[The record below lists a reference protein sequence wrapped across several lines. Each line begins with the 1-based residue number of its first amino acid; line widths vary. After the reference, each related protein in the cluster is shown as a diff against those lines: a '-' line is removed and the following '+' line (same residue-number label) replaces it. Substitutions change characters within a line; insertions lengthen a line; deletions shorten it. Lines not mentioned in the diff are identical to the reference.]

1 MSQVPAPTA
10 PSSPTSTVVEV
21 SLSAVLLTVR
31 LAAPQVLAIVA
42 PEDPWKRA
50 AAGLRLTTALD
61 EGTLDALPF
70 GPLDPLRDA
79 TLERGLLGW
88 VRRQTGLELDW
99 IEQLYTFGDQ
109 YRDPRE
115 MGGSRAVAVA
125 YLAIVDAAQHRGR
138 HSAHWRDVYQLL
150 PWEDWRAGR
159 PELIPA
165 LIAPCLDG
173 WADDAGDD
181 GLRAARRERVDI
193 AFGLDR
199 AAWDADRVLDRYELL
214 YEAGLLAEAHID
226 AALRRAADVALR
238 YAPWMALEDGE
249 LRIPDRRTRESGGE
263 TGPIAPQVGEPAWA
277 LALGKPMLHDHRRIL
292 ATALGR
298 LRGKLRY
305 RPVVFEL
312 LPPEFTLSEL
322 QRVVESLTGQRLHV
336 ANFRRLVDGSG
347 LVEDT
352 GQFAPTGG
360 RPARRYRFRRDVLR
374 ERRAPGLG
382 LPRRRRSA

>member
-1 MSQVPAPTA
+1 
-10 PSSPTSTVVEV
+10 VEV

-31 LAAPQVLAIVA
+31 SAAPQVLVIAA
-42 PEDPWKRA
+42 PEDPWYRV
-50 AAGLRLTTALD
+50 AAGLGLTADPD
-61 EGTLDALPF
+61 EATLDALPF
-70 GPLDPLRDA
+70 GPLDPQRDA

-125 YLAIVDAAQHRGR
+125 YLAILDAAQHRGR

-159 PELIPA
+159 PVLIPG
-165 LIAPCLDG
+165 LIGPCLHR
-173 WADDAGDD
+173 WAEDAGDD
-181 GLRAARRERVDI
+181 GLRSARRERVDI

-214 YEAGLLAEAHID
+214 YEAGLLAEAHVD
-226 AALRRAADVALR
+226 AALRRSANVALR
-238 YAPWMALEDGE
+238 YAPWLRLTDGE
-249 LRIPDRRTRESGGE
+249 LL
-263 TGPIAPQVGEPAWA
+263 GPGPRPADASRATVMLGSEAGAPAPA
-277 LALGKPMLHDHRRIL
+277 LSLGKPMLHDHRRIL

-312 LPPEFTLSEL
+312 LPPVFTLSEL
-322 QRVVESLTGQRLHV
+322 QRVVESLTGQRLHA
-336 ANFRRLVDGSG
+336 ANFRRLIDGSG

-352 GQFAPTGG
+352 GQLAPTGG

-382 LPRRRRSA
+382 LSRRSRAV